1 METLNFQSKYKWKI
15 SNLYFWK
22 SNEFSGQVKFFWK
35 SNSKMDK
42 ERNNLYLYGKA
53 KNLYGKGQHLYQMKK
68 CRIHVNIRILI

>member
-22 SNEFSGQVKFFWK
+22 SK
-35 SNSKMDK
+35 SKMDK

-53 KNLYGKGQHLYQMKK
+53 KNLYGKGQHLY
-68 CRIHVNIRILI
+68 